1 MTNAATSTGGLRR
14 EHGLTGFG
22 ESMLC
27 LSLSP
32 DQRCTVFGVGAET
45 NLVSYA
51 ALVGVRA
58 LGQPVGQGPG
68 RRHHRGRAGGARCGV
83 VATRDASHQTALCI
97 KDSRDGVVRMRYYRS
112 DSAATVF
119 DGVESLAIDNTAWLH
134 LTGID
139 LALSEQTRA
148 ATIALARAAVQVGTR
163 VSFDVNY
170 RPALW
175 TSPEECW
182 NACQEIF
189 PLADLI
195 FIGDDEAEILLPD
208 VPRAQ
213 ARQSMLRGPGQ
224 ILIYKRGSLGAEFVT
239 DRESGFVPALDV
251 PALDVPVI
259 EATGAGD
266 ALAAGVVVGLLR
278 DQSIEQS
285 LVLGVKFAATA
296 IQTHRDVSSASE
308 LRAHADVHDLLGW
321 SAAVCQNDQARFSPA
336 KAGASIERRPGVGK
350 QA

>member
-14 EHGLTGFG
+14 EYGVTGFG

-32 DQRCTVFGVGAET
+32 DQRCTVFGVGAEA
-45 NLVSYA
+45 NLVSSA

-58 LGQPVGQGPG
+58 RWVSRLGKDQAGDIIEAELVA
-68 RRHHRGRAGGARCGV
+68 RGVDV
-83 VATRDASHQTALCI
+83 VAARDASRQTALCI
-97 KDSRDGVVRMRYYRS
+97 KDSRDGVVTMRYYRS
-112 DSAATVF
+112 DSAATAF
-119 DGVESLAIDNTAWLH
+119 DGVESLALDNTAWLH

-195 FIGDDEAEILLPD
+195 FIGDVEAEILLPD

-213 ARQSMLRGPGQ
+213 ARKSMLRGPGQ

-251 PALDVPVI
+251 PVT
-259 EATGAGD
+259 ETTGAGD

-285 LVLGVKFAATA
+285 LVLGVKFAALA

-321 SAAVCQNDQARFSPA
+321 SAAVCQNHQARFSPA
-336 KAGASIERRPGVGK
+336 EAGARIEQWRGVGR

>member
-1 MTNAATSTGGLRR
+1 M
-14 EHGLTGFG
+14 
-22 ESMLC
+22 
-27 LSLSP
+27 
-32 DQRCTVFGVGAET
+32 
-45 NLVSYA
+45 
-51 ALVGVRA
+51 
-58 LGQPVGQGPG
+58 
-68 RRHHRGRAGGARCGV
+68 
-83 VATRDASHQTALCI
+83 
-97 KDSRDGVVRMRYYRS
+97 
-112 DSAATVF
+112 
-119 DGVESLAIDNTAWLH
+119 
-134 LTGID
+134 
-139 LALSEQTRA
+139 
-148 ATIALARAAVQVGTR
+148 QVGTR

-208 VPRAQ
+208 VPRAK

-239 DRESGFVPALDV
+239 DRESGFVPS
-251 PALDVPVI
+251 LDVPVI
-259 EATGAGD
+259 ETTGAGD

-285 LVLGVKFAATA
+285 LVLVVKFAALA
-296 IQTHRDVSSASE
+296 IQTHRDVSSASQ
-308 LRAHADVHDLLGW
+308 LRAHADVHDLLGG

-336 KAGASIERRPGVGK
+336 EAGASIEQWPGAGR
-350 QA
+350 QT

>member
-1 MTNAATSTGGLRR
+1 MTDAATSTGGLRR
-14 EHGLTGFG
+14 EYGVTGFG

-32 DQRCTVFGVGAET
+32 DQPCTVFGVGAEA

-58 LGQPVGQGPG
+58 RWVSRLGKDQAGDIIEAELVA
-68 RRHHRGRAGGARCGV
+68 RGVDV

-97 KDSRDGVVRMRYYRS
+97 KDSRNGVVRMRYYRS

-182 NACQEIF
+182 NACQEILS
-189 PLADLI
+189 LADLI

-213 ARQSMLRGPGQ
+213 ARKSMLRGPGQ
-224 ILIYKRGSLGAEFVT
+224 ILIYKRGALGAEFVT

-251 PALDVPVI
+251 LVI
-259 EATGAGD
+259 ETTGAGD

-285 LVLGVKFAATA
+285 LVLGVKFAALA
-296 IQTHRDVSSASE
+296 IQTHRDVPSASE
-308 LRAHADVHDLLGW
+308 LRAHADVHDLLSG
-321 SAAVCQNDQARFSPA
+321 SATGCQNDQARSSPVE
-336 KAGASIERRPGVGK
+336 AGASIERRPGVGR

>member
-14 EHGLTGFG
+14 EYGVTGFG

-32 DQRCTVFGVGAET
+32 DQRCTVFGVGAEA

-58 LGQPVGQGPG
+58 RWVSRLGKDQAGDIIEAELVA
-68 RRHHRGRAGGARCGV
+68 RGVDV
-83 VATRDASHQTALCI
+83 VAARDASRQTALCI
-97 KDSRDGVVRMRYYRS
+97 KDSRDGVVTMRYYRS
-112 DSAATVF
+112 DSAATAF
-119 DGVESLAIDNTAWLH
+119 DGVESLALDNTAWLH

-208 VPRAQ
+208 VPWAK
-213 ARQSMLRGPGQ
+213 ARKSMLRCPGQ

-251 PALDVPVI
+251 PVI
-259 EATGAGD
+259 ETTGAGD

-285 LVLGVKFAATA
+285 LVLGVKFAALA

-321 SAAVCQNDQARFSPA
+321 SAAVCQNDQARFCPVE
-336 KAGASIERRPGVGK
+336 AGASIEQRPGVGR

>member
-1 MTNAATSTGGLRR
+1 MTDAATSTGGLRR
-14 EHGLTGFG
+14 EYGVTGFG

-32 DQRCTVFGVGAET
+32 DQRCTVFGVGAEA

-58 LGQPVGQGPG
+58 RWVSRLGKDQAGDIIEAELVA
-68 RRHHRGRAGGARCGV
+68 RGVDV
-83 VATRDASHQTALCI
+83 VAARDASRQTALCI

-119 DGVESLAIDNTAWLH
+119 DGVESLALDNTAWLH

-208 VPRAQ
+208 VPRAK

-239 DRESGFVPALDV
+239 DRESGFVPS
-251 PALDVPVI
+251 LDVPVI
-259 EATGAGD
+259 ETTGAGD

-278 DQSIEQS
+278 DQSIKQS
-285 LVLGVKFAATA
+285 LVLGVKFAALA

-308 LRAHADVHDLLGW
+308 LRAHADVHDLLGG

-336 KAGASIERRPGVGK
+336 EAGASIEQWPGAGR
-350 QA
+350 QT